1 MARIVTR
8 SNGLREIRF
17 DDKNG
22 KSRTV
27 FVGRMPKRDAESVGI
42 KIDHLV
48 SRQIMGTEPD
58 PMVSKWVADLPGKLH
73 SKLVKFGLSAERI
86 TNIESDIP
94 AMPTIKSFTDQYVA
108 DHPGKDGTKE
118 QLEITARSLCKKF
131 GGDTPIDQITAGD
144 AEAYRKWL
152 ETKGNERRGYSCG
165 LAKNTVRRRIGRS
178 KQFFRYAVKLKLI
191 PENPFADEIS
201 ATTGNE
207 DRLVMV
213 PADWIEKI
221 IRQTKCEDWRVILA
235 LARYGGL
242 RSHECRIQRWDDI
255 DIPNRKMLIRSNK
268 SPAVRVCPIFPE
280 LLPHLMRARE
290 MAESG
295 SEFVQNR
302 YRHDDN
308 ILRELVRMIERAK
321 LVPWTKPMQ
330 NLRATRE
337 TELAASYPLTDVT
350 SWLGN
355 SPTVAGKHYLMT
367 QEDSFQ
373 RAANEGATISGITSG
388 VNPNPHQNP
397 HQTVHSGGSQQIT
410 PVPETL
416 QIAGDDIEGA
426 LTTLAVHLSS
436 YPARTRTLND

>member
-8 SNGLREIRF
+8 ANGLREIRF

-27 FVGRMPKRDAESVGI
+27 YVGRMPKRDAESVGV

-48 SRQIMGTEPD
+48 SRQIMGAEPD
-58 PMVSKWVADLPGKLH
+58 SVVSQWVADLPDKLH
-73 SKLVKFGLSAERI
+73 AKLVKFGLAAERI
-86 TNIESDIP
+86 SEADDP
-94 AMPTIKSFTDQYVA
+94 MPTLRTFTDQYVA

-131 GGDTPIDQITAGD
+131 GGETPMDQITAGD

-152 ETKGNERRGYSCG
+152 ETTGNERRGYSCG

-178 KQFFRYAVKLKLI
+178 KQFFGYAVKLKLI
-191 PENPFADEIS
+191 AENPFADEIS

-213 PADWIEKI
+213 PAEWIETI
-221 IRQTKCEDWRVILA
+221 IRQTDCEDWKIILA

-268 SPAVRVCPIFPE
+268 TPAVRVCPIFPE
-280 LLPHLMRARE
+280 LLPHVVRARE

-337 TELAASYPLTDVT
+337 TELAARFPLTDVT

-355 SPTVAGKHYLMT
+355 SPIVAGKHYLMT

-373 RAANEGATISGITSG
+373 RAASEGASIAGITSG
-388 VNPNPHQNP
+388 VKPNPHQNP

-410 PVPETL
+410 QEPRTPQNT
-416 QIAGDDIEGA
+416 GDDIQGA
-426 LTTLAVHLSS
+426 LATLAVHLSN